1 MADYVSC
8 KVCKELILS
17 ILGRTNTVLAPWNT
31 GLDDTYLTYP
41 EDIGWVGM
49 MLTRGCGILEGME
62 GDVILDIYKLKLC
75 LAQQQD
81 DPDR

>member
-49 MLTRGCGILEGME
+49 ILYPCAGESACASQGCGMAGNEGYACDK
-62 GDVILDIYKLKLC
+62 GQ
-75 LAQQQD
+75 AG
-81 DPDR
+81 

>member
-8 KVCKELILS
+8 KACKELILS

-41 EDIGWVGM
+41 EDRYG
-49 MLTRGCGILEGME
+49 R
-62 GDVILDIYKLKLC
+62 
-75 LAQQQD
+75 D
-81 DPDR
+81 DANERDFDEI

>member
-17 ILGRTNTVLAPWNT
+17 ILGGTNTVLAPWNT

-41 EDIGWVGM
+41 EDRYG
-49 MLTRGCGILEGME
+49 R
-62 GDVILDIYKLKLC
+62 
-75 LAQQQD
+75 D
-81 DPDR
+81 DANGRDFDEI

>member
-1 MADYVSC
+1 MEYRLKMIPTLPTLRV
-8 KVCKELILS
+8 
-17 ILGRTNTVLAPWNT
+17 
-31 GLDDTYLTYP
+31 
-41 EDIGWVGM
+41 GWVGM

-62 GDVILDIYKLKLC
+62 GDAILDIYKLKLC